1 MNINSNETLISSG
14 SFQRKLEEKK
24 EQYKTFLLY
33 LKEEFCKRRDYNEF
47 QVDYEMWINDED
59 IGENLSIEKINPLN
73 IEAQHIKIYNNFYI
87 INCKKYF
94 LIYDEYFSLQ
104 RKEKL
109 ESPICCIS
117 EIKYEKSEP
126 FLIISTEKG
135 KLYQIIFEK
144 GININTL
151 ILKMNF
157 EFILEIKKQLYLLS
171 NEEGTSFYEG
181 LIFNNNKK
189 KLNKVIKEKIKVGM
203 TLNSK
208 KYAYFIYNEN
218 HRNILSFF
226 NPKTKKIEIKKEI
239 NECFIISQNCIE
251 LIEFENKE
259 NFILLI
265 CGIKREKN
273 GLCISKI
280 EIEDKK
286 AIETNFIY
294 ETYNY
299 IPTSLLILHKINEN
313 YKILSEKTEK
323 TYYTD
328 FILVNGVNQ
337 DKEEKECRIYN
348 LEGIKYKKP
357 QNDFIKVNFSNNESK
372 KDCEYIMNQS
382 NINGDLLSI
391 SQDNKLNVFKLNYE
405 SLK

>member
-14 SFQRKLEEKK
+14 SFQGKLEEKK

-144 GININTL
+144 EINIHN
-151 ILKMNF
+151 LKMNF
-157 EFILEIKKQLYLLS
+157 DFILEIKKEFYILS
-171 NEEGTSFYEG
+171 NEEEGSFFYNG
-181 LIFNNNKK
+181 LICNINKEESK
-189 KLNKVIKEKIKVGM
+189 PIINEKIKVGM
-203 TLNSK
+203 ALNSK
-208 KYAYFIYNEN
+208 YALFIYNEN

-226 NPKTKKIEIKKEI
+226 NPQTKQIEIKKEI

-251 LIEFENKE
+251 LIEFENEKK
-259 NFILLI
+259 FIILI

-286 AIETNFIY
+286 ATETNFIY

-299 IPTSLLILHKINEN
+299 IPTSLLILHKLNEN
-313 YKILSEKTEK
+313 YQILNEKTEK
-323 TYYTD
+323 TNYSD
-328 FILVNGVNQ
+328 FILVNGVNL